1 MTDPGLYA
9 AAEKFVTWLDQ
20 QLTLAGRGDPLQQL
34 PVEPA
39 GKFWLGRL
47 APQETVMKRNLGNR
61 GERLEPCAIGIRLRT
76 PVEGPWRFHV
86 HARAL
91 AWLYSKEDGNWHK
104 TEPARVDIPIELSKP
119 LASQSFGQAQWEREL
134 ARVTGTDRFSARIQ
148 IDCTG
153 GDDHFVEWEIQLV
166 NVSDEPGGSVR
177 DTNLYECTLEA
188 SVFPTEPF
196 LLESLPNSFR
206 YDRRVPCYGINCGVD
221 LSGSDTFRTT
231 DVASVRRSRP
241 HYWNVPG
248 TAPDFQFEAVARDPV
263 ARCTELLSA
272 MRQWGERA
280 WGTASLNDRAQS
292 HGWTDEMRAEANS
305 AAAEFDEECRRV
317 EKGIDLLKTH
327 EQVSRA
333 FVLMNRSMAM
343 ASSHPSW
350 RPFQL
355 GFLLANLA
363 TVLGTETEANIAD
376 IVWFATGGGKTET
389 YLGMILTAAFF
400 DRLSGKRSGVTAWSR
415 FPLRMLSLQQTQRF
429 ADALAAG
436 ERLRR
441 SEKLGGAPLSLGF
454 FVGEGATP
462 NSIPEEPAEGQ
473 FDCEND
479 EKIESARVLLRCP
492 FCRSESLRMAFDRLT
507 WRLSHQCTNDACS
520 WPEDSLPFY
529 IVDDEIYRFLPTV
542 VVGTLDK
549 AAGIAMQ
556 ASMRGLVGPPWGVCS
571 QPGHGYTY
579 AIRSKRP
586 TGCLVPGC
594 TGHVDPL
601 PMEATRYGPTYR
613 LQDELHLLK
622 DSLGAVDSH
631 YEALYDDLQ
640 LQLSHS
646 KPKILASSATL
657 EGYQRQVDVLY
668 RRRARVFPVP
678 GPSATEGFWSADSD
692 RLMRRY
698 SAVAPRGVTV
708 EYTVDR
714 LLTELQTC
722 IRKLE
727 LDPVS
732 VCRDAGIDESFAPAL
747 VSLYGTNVVY
757 GNTIRDLEAV
767 DRSIRTQVQVSGVVN
782 TANLTGRTDF
792 DDVRRTLHRLQ
803 QPESD
808 FAERL
813 HVITASSMMS
823 HGVDIDR
830 LNVMVMMGLP
840 LTTAEFIQASARVG
854 RTWPGLV
861 IVIPKIARERDAA
874 MYRCF
879 TQFITQGDRLI
890 EPVPITRRSRR
901 VLDRTIPGLELARVL
916 MIHEPNSGGVALS
929 TLVRFRDF
937 LKTKGVDVVDD
948 AADIERML
956 ALVEERDEPLRN
968 DIREWFR
975 EFARN
980 IADPPDGAR
989 FLSQACPYNG
999 PMRSLRDVEE
1009 QVPIHTRYT

>member
-1 MTDPGLYA
+1 MSDSELYA

-20 QLTLAGRGDPLQQL
+20 QLTLAGRGDPLHQL
-34 PVEPA
+34 SVEPS

-61 GERLEPCAIGIRLRT
+61 GERLEPCAIGIRVRT
-76 PVEGPWRFHV
+76 PVEGPRRFQV
-86 HARAL
+86 RARAV
-91 AWLYSKEDGNWHK
+91 AWLYSKENGNWRK
-104 TEPARVDIPIELSKP
+104 TEPARVDIPIELVKT
-119 LASQSFGQAQWEREL
+119 LASQPFGQVELEREL
-134 ARVTGTDRFSARIQ
+134 ARVTGTDQFSARIQ
-148 IDCTG
+148 VDCTG

-166 NVSDEPGGSVR
+166 NVSTEPDRTVL
-177 DTNLYECTLEA
+177 DTNLYECALEA
-188 SVFPTEPF
+188 QGSPTQPF

-206 YDRRVPCYGINCGVD
+206 YDRRVPSYGINCGVD
-221 LSGSDTFRTT
+221 LAGSDIFRTT
-231 DVASVRRSRP
+231 DVASVHRSRP

-248 TAPDFQFEAVARDPV
+248 PAPDFQFEAVAHDPV

-280 WGTASLNDRAQS
+280 WGAASLNDRAQS
-292 HGWTDEMRAEANS
+292 HGWTDEMRAEALS
-305 AAAEFDEECRRV
+305 AATEFDEECRRV

-327 EQVSRA
+327 EQVARA
-333 FVLMNRSMAM
+333 FVLMNRSMAI

-454 FVGEGATP
+454 FVGESATP
-462 NSIPEEPAEGQ
+462 NSVLEEPSSDK
-473 FDCEND
+473 FDHEND
-479 EKIESARVLLRCP
+479 EDIDGARVLLRCP
-492 FCRSESLRMAFDRLT
+492 FCRSENLRMAFDRRT
-507 WRLSHQCTNDACS
+507 WRLAHQCTNDACP

-549 AAGIAMQ
+549 AAGIATQ
-556 ASMRGLVGPPWGVCS
+556 ASMRGLVGPPWGLCS

-579 AIRSKRP
+579 AIRSKRSS
-586 TGCLVPGC
+586 GCLVPGC

-601 PMEATRYGPTYR
+601 PMEPTRYGPTYR
-613 LQDELHLLK
+613 LQDELHLLR

-640 LQLSHS
+640 LQLSRS

-698 SAVAPRGVTV
+698 SAIAPRGVTV

-727 LDPVS
+727 SDPVS
-732 VCRDAGIDESFAPAL
+732 VCREVGIDQSFAPAL

-757 GNTIRDLEAV
+757 GNTLRDLQAV
-767 DRSIRTQVQVSGVVN
+767 DRSILTQLQVSGRVN

-803 QPESD
+803 QPELD

-830 LNVMVMMGLP
+830 LNVMVMLGLP

-879 TQFITQGDRLI
+879 SQFITQGDRLI

-916 MIHEPNSGGVALS
+916 MIHEPNSGGVSLS

-937 LKTKGVDVVDD
+937 LKTKGVDIVDD

-956 ALVEERDEPLRN
+956 ALVEERDDPLRN

-980 IADPPDGAR
+980 IADPPEGAR
-989 FLSQACPYNG
+989 FLSQACPDNG